1 MWLTIHSNERMQY
14 TFQPQSMVQSQR
26 NQDRARTSTIP
37 DQAQEISSLE
47 SMIIRRRDVTKGIQ
61 PKFVY

>member
-26 NQDRARTSTIP
+26 NQDRARSSTIP